1 VPRARFRVTLEPPA
15 DSDQEPII
23 VTTPPLEPGEVVSLL
38 ALTLQL
44 RPTSEWGIHIK
55 PFTDGP

>member
-1 VPRARFRVTLEPPA
+1 MCRARFRVTLEPPD
-15 DSDQEPII
+15 DSDQAPII

-38 ALTLQL
+38 ALSLQL

-55 PFTDGP
+55 PFS

>member
-1 VPRARFRVTLEPPA
+1 VPRARFRVTLEPPD

-44 RPTSEWGIHIK
+44 RPTSEWGIHIQ
-55 PFTDGP
+55 PFH

>member
-1 VPRARFRVTLEPPA
+1 MQRFKVTLEPPG
-15 DSDQEPII
+15 DSDEESIV
-23 VTTPPLEPGEVVSLL
+23 VTTPLLEPGEVVSLL

-55 PFTDGP
+55 PFRS